1 MKKFLDITI
10 KNEEP
15 KKIKLNKEEKRELK
29 EKRKKE
35 KFEIK
40 ELKNEEKKV
49 FKSTKELIPI
59 ADVNDIDIFLTKDGY
74 IDIYQVESKDIYAF
88 NQYEAD
94 LHVYN
99 FIAFLRNYLNDFK
112 LISMNFPVNTSRQQE
127 YIRNKLE
134 QSTNEINNKFL
145 QEKLDEFMFLEQYRN
160 NKEFF
165 IMFFAKNKQDITS
178 SILKNQTRIF
188 ILKEISLEKKIK
200 IIFKL
205 NNLNTKLI

>member
-1 MKKFLDITI
+1 
-10 KNEEP
+10 
-15 KKIKLNKEEKRELK
+15 
-29 EKRKKE
+29 
-35 KFEIK
+35 
-40 ELKNEEKKV
+40 
-49 FKSTKELIPI
+49 
-59 ADVNDIDIFLTKDGY
+59 
-74 IDIYQVESKDIYAF
+74 
-88 NQYEAD
+88 
-94 LHVYN
+94 
-99 FIAFLRNYLNDFK
+99 
-112 LISMNFPVNTSRQQE
+112 MNFPVNTSRQQE

-200 IIFKL
+200 ILFKL